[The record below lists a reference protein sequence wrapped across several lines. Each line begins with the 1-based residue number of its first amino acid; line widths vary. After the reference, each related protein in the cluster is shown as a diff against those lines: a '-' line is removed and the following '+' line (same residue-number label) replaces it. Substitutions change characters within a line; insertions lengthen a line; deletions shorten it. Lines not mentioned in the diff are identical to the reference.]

1 VVDALKI
8 PPEQLLER
16 IQALFA
22 RERKLNKEIEGLK
35 QLVATAG
42 VGTDPTAE
50 AKEIAGVK
58 VLATRATGIQLS
70 GLRDFADRLRDKL
83 GTAVVLAF
91 AEDRGKLSAVCS
103 VSKDLTKR
111 LKAGD
116 LLKQVFQV
124 TGGKG
129 GGRPDFAQGGGGDPA
144 KTDQAIS
151 EFYPMVEQALSNQ

>member
-1 VVDALKI
+1 
-8 PPEQLLER
+8 LLER
-16 IQALFA
+16 IQALFK
-22 RERKLNKEIEGLK
+22 RERQLAKEIEGLK

-42 VGTDPTAE
+42 AATDPAAD

-58 VLATRATGIQLS
+58 VLATRAAGIQLS

-116 LLKQVFQV
+116 LLKQVFSI

-144 KTDQAIS
+144 LTDQAIT
-151 EFYPMVEQALSNQ
+151 EFYPMVERALSDK